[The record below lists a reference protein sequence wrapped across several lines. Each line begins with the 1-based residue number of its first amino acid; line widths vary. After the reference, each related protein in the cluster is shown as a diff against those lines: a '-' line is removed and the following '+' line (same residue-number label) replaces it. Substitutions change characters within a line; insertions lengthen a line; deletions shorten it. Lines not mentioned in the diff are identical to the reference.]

1 MVFIESDVVF
11 VNEQKYDKKTH
22 TSQFYVL
29 EIHAFTRVTALDNRD
44 PPPRF
49 CVCSHTGSVEDA
61 QVSSGEK
68 KTLKKCE
75 S

>member
-1 MVFIESDVVF
+1 MFFF

-49 CVCSHTGSVEDA
+49 CVCSHSGNVEDA
-61 QVSSGEK
+61 QVSSG
-68 KTLKKCE
+68 
-75 S
+75 